1 MARACVDAG
10 YVLSFAGVVT
20 FTNAPR
26 VREAAA
32 SVNAD
37 QILGETDSPFLA
49 PHPFRGRPNSP
60 YLLAQTLLTLASVM
74 GLSTAELCQAMA
86 RTVYTFFG
94 LDLT

>member
-1 MARACVDAG
+1 MARACVRAG

-37 QILGETDSPFLA
+37 QILVETDAPFLA

-60 YLLAQTLLTLASVM
+60 YLLAQTLLTLASVL
-74 GLSTAELCQAMA
+74 GIDAADLCHATA
-86 RTVYTFFG
+86 RTAYTFFG
-94 LDLT
+94 FDLT

>member
-1 MARACVDAG
+1 VLRILREEGPPDRVVFHAFSGDVAMARACVAAG

-37 QILGETDSPFLA
+37 QIRVESDAPYLSATPFS
-49 PHPFRGRPNSP
+49 RPDTL
-60 YLLAQTLLTLASVM
+60 YLLAQTLLV
-74 GLSTAELCQAMA
+74 
-86 RTVYTFFG
+86 
-94 LDLT
+94 